1 MRRSPGVLLAGLAL
15 LLPGGAASGSRSG
28 HCGRLEFY
36 APRAR
41 CCHLCQHYFS
51 HFPRQGLEFA
61 PNCGVRDDGGRE
73 EAPLAACKPG
83 YENPDGDALCHR
95 IGEPRARGPPAL
107 PRGRRARLCAP
118 PQTSGTPVTRTAR
131 TETAA
136 HGPTPV
142 PGGPTL
148 EKSHREEEEEK
159 EEDLSK
165 EPRSHPAPA
174 SPSPT
179 RHPFPAG
186 SVAGYVLAASL
197 VLGST
202 VALLLLL
209 HAWRLRGQASSSPAA
224 PGQPGPTEEWVLK
237 PAEPTVLRAGGAGV
251 EPSAPPSHPGVGP
264 PSPPIARPPLAALP
278 LSRLLDQLEVLE
290 ELVLLLDPEPG
301 PGGGGS
307 AWGTTR
313 HLAARYGLPAP
324 WVTFVYSLRPAR
336 SPLRALLET
345 VVARDPAAHLG
356 QLAAHLEALGR
367 GDALR
372 ALARLAWGGVA
383 GEEGA
388 GGARRRA
395 GSKYGGFIFGHGAP

>member
-1 MRRSPGVLLAGLAL
+1 M
-15 LLPGGAASGSRSG
+15 
-28 HCGRLEFY
+28 
-36 APRAR
+36 
-41 CCHLCQHYFS
+41 
-51 HFPRQGLEFA
+51 
-61 PNCGVRDDGGRE
+61 
-73 EAPLAACKPG
+73 
-83 YENPDGDALCHR
+83 
-95 IGEPRARGPPAL
+95 
-107 PRGRRARLCAP
+107 
-118 PQTSGTPVTRTAR
+118 
-131 TETAA
+131 
-136 HGPTPV
+136 
-142 PGGPTL
+142 
-148 EKSHREEEEEK
+148 
-159 EEDLSK
+159 
-165 EPRSHPAPA
+165 
-174 SPSPT
+174 
-179 RHPFPAG
+179 
-186 SVAGYVLAASL
+186 
-197 VLGST
+197 
-202 VALLLLL
+202 ALLLLL

-372 ALARLAWGGVA
+372 ALARLAWGGSLGRKGR
-383 GEEGA
+383 GEHAAEPGPNMGA
-388 GGARRRA
+388 LFSATGPL
-395 GSKYGGFIFGHGAP
+395 K

>member
-1 MRRSPGVLLAGLAL
+1 MGPGVLLAGLAL

-41 CCHLCQHYFS
+41 CCHLSRVGGLGRSPPSCR
-51 HFPRQGLEFA
+51 PPGLEFA

-107 PRGRRARLCAP
+107 PRGRRARPLP
-118 PQTSGTPVTRTAR
+118 PQPSSPPKQPPALSNLRLKQKSPPASK
-131 TETAA
+131 A
-136 HGPTPV
+136 V
-142 PGGPTL
+142 PEPLLLPPPPLCTTL
-148 EKSHREEEEEK
+148 S
-159 EEDLSK
+159 
-165 EPRSHPAPA
+165 PRSGV
-174 SPSPT
+174 
-179 RHPFPAG
+179 RRF
-186 SVAGYVLAASL
+186 
-197 VLGST
+197 
-202 VALLLLL
+202 
-209 HAWRLRGQASSSPAA
+209 ASSSPAA